1 MRQRR
6 RDGKTKPLEWLK
18 RRWKRALFIWSV
30 FQFIIIYTLICIS
43 LPMVLFPWL
52 FPSWY
57 SINLDSLDDIIWF
70 EFFNA
75 LLFILSLFAAKP
87 EKPKGGE

>member
-1 MRQRR
+1 MI
-6 RDGKTKPLEWLK
+6 KPLEWIK

-57 SINLDSLDDIIWF
+57 SINLDSLDDILWF

-75 LLFILSLFAAKP
+75 LLFILALFAAQPGKT
-87 EKPKGGE
+87 ERG